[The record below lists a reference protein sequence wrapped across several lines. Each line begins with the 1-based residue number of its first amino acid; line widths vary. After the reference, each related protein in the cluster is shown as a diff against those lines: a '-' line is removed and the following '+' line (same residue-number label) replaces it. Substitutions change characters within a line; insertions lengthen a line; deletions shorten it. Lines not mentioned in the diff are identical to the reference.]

1 MQLHDQIKTP
11 QGQIPTARTRIVRE
25 EGMHPVIEF
34 TFKSPEDIARASRL
48 AARSLEP
55 PPSLEDLSVIA
66 PGSVED
72 LARRCGPLFGG
83 STRESVLD
91 WQDAA
96 EVARITVLMQQAVNG
111 TLPLEAIDDI
121 LPKTVVRNTETGSV
135 FSIMA
140 ATSPLAGGVEGSYV
154 SHMPSLPWFRKF
166 GGDDCY
172 EYVFIAC
179 DEDEDGE
186 YLATLLLSFESEITT
201 ADFLAV
207 LRCFF
212 DENAVRDMLRTAR
225 GDVDLLDL
233 PSIDDGTIGLL
244 AKPGALSIGTESL
257 EATDLEHIQKL
268 IHAII
273 SLHLQRVTLDVFRSS
288 EGDDFLTFDTY
299 LSYLWYSFSRK
310 LGQVKIGLC
319 EVCGKGFS
327 LTGHR
332 GIKRRFCSEECKTK
346 AKNQRRKEATVRV
359 REMFAEGMSVAQ
371 IAAEVYPKDAAVT
384 GEKKVRA
391 LLGQWV
397 ELKHRLAAEAAAGEN
412 RPLALRCAE
421 EGVHVHETGGRR

>member
-1 MQLHDQIKTP
+1 M
-11 QGQIPTARTRIVRE
+11 
-25 EGMHPVIEF
+25 
-34 TFKSPEDIARASRL
+34 
-48 AARSLEP
+48 
-55 PPSLEDLSVIA
+55 
-66 PGSVED
+66 ED

-186 YLATLLLSFESEITT
+186 AATSPLAGGVEGSYVSHMPSLPWFRKFGGDDCYEYVFIACDEDEDGEYLATLLAGGVEGSYVSHMPSLPWFRKFGGDDCYEYVFIACDEDEDGEYLATLLLSFESEITTADFLAVLRCFFDENAVRDMLRTARGDVDLDGEYLATLLLSFESEITT

-233 PSIDDGTIGLL
+233 PSIDDGAIGLL

-273 SLHLQRVTLDVFRSS
+273 SLHLQGVTLDVFR
-288 EGDDFLTFDTY
+288 
-299 LSYLWYSFSRK
+299 
-310 LGQVKIGLC
+310 
-319 EVCGKGFS
+319 
-327 LTGHR
+327 
-332 GIKRRFCSEECKTK
+332 
-346 AKNQRRKEATVRV
+346 
-359 REMFAEGMSVAQ
+359 
-371 IAAEVYPKDAAVT
+371 
-384 GEKKVRA
+384 
-391 LLGQWV
+391 
-397 ELKHRLAAEAAAGEN
+397 
-412 RPLALRCAE
+412 
-421 EGVHVHETGGRR
+421 